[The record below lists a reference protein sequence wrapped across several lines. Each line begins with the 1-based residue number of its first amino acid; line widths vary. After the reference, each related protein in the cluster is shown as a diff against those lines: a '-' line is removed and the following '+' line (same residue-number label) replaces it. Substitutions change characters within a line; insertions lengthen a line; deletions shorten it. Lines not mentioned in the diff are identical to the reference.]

1 MTSGVILRPPGADSP
16 ASSEVTM
23 AITSRSLGLSVAL
36 TAALA
41 AWASDAHAQ
50 WPQWGQNPGHTSF
63 LPAVQVQS
71 PDQIGWQ
78 FQFDQNPPAG
88 EILIHYAVPLV
99 LDDGNL
105 IVTLRHEIGPLNA
118 TYDVVKLD
126 NLGNIIWG
134 PVPSDYRYPSHNWEP
149 VFQPVVANGS
159 VYYPGAGGVLHTLS
173 LSDGTPGPD
182 IVSDAIP
189 PDADPAQLAAT
200 VFVGGVPTVDGNGTI
215 YYTIRTQGTPPPGV
229 RHQVVKAT
237 TDGTVIHADFADLTG
252 NPSHLT
258 PLNAGAAIA
267 SDGSIWVVTTTSSST
282 LNRLLGLN
290 PDLSLKCT
298 GNLDQIP
305 TKAARVISDSSSVP
319 VVGPD
324 GRVFYGGWNSNGL
337 SRGYL
342 YEFSSSC
349 NFLGYY
355 DFGWDD
361 TPAIYQPDPSDPT
374 TYFIAQKDNHYENGT
389 HVGPYYITALNPN
402 IDPNITDDLLK
413 VMGVVWRFP
422 LVRDGV
428 ASEWCI
434 NQPAVDMNGTVLA
447 NGEDGYYY
455 AIAWG
460 GQTSATQKL
469 IDARDAAYTPLAIAN
484 DGTVYTLNSGVLFQ
498 IQAAPP
504 PQPKR

>member
-1 MTSGVILRPPGADSP
+1 MK
-16 ASSEVTM
+16 
-23 AITSRSLGLSVAL
+23 SRSLGLSVAL
-36 TAALA
+36 AAALVTL
-41 AWASDAHAQ
+41 ASDARAQ

-78 FQFDQNPPAG
+78 YQFDQDPPTAD
-88 EILIHYAVPLV
+88 ILIHYAVPLV

-105 IVTLRHEIGPLNA
+105 IVTLRHEIGFRSA
-118 TYDVVKLD
+118 TYDVAKLD
-126 NLGNIIWG
+126 SSGNVVWG
-134 PVPSDYRYPSHNWEP
+134 PFASDYRYPTHNWEP
-149 VFQPVVANGS
+149 VFQPVAANGS
-159 VYYPGAGGVLHTLS
+159 VYYPGAGGVLHTRS

-189 PDADPAQLAAT
+189 ADADPAQVAVT
-200 VFVGGVPTVDGNGTI
+200 VFVGGVPAVDGDGTV

-229 RHQVVKAT
+229 LNQVVKAT
-237 TDGTVIHADFADLTG
+237 VDGTVTHANFADLTG
-252 NPSHLT
+252 NPSFVT
-258 PLNAGAAIA
+258 PLNAGAAI
-267 SDGSIWVVTTTSSST
+267 SPDGTIWVVTRGGS

-290 PDLSLKCT
+290 ADLSLKCA
-298 GNLDQIP
+298 GNLDQMP
-305 TKAARVISDSSSVP
+305 TKRALIIDDSSSVP
-319 VVGPD
+319 VAGPD

-349 NFLGYY
+349 TFLGYY

-374 TYFIAQKDNHYENGT
+374 TYFMAQKDNHYENGT

-402 IDPNITDDLLK
+402 IDPSITDDLLK
-413 VMGVVWRFP
+413 VMGVEWRFP

-460 GQTSATQKL
+460 GLTSASQKL
-469 IDARDAAYTPLAIAN
+469 IDARDAAYTPLAIAS

-498 IQAAPP
+498 ILAAAPS
-504 PQPKR
+504 KAER